1 MIIKNYLNMVE
12 ERLDAKPSWGAKEV
26 KSLLKDVLIE
36 MYEKELAD
44 ESIVGKDKG
53 NNQSVQISPE
63 YITDGRSTRAV

>member
-1 MIIKNYLNMVE
+1 MVE

-63 YITDGRSTRAV
+63 HITDGRSTRAV